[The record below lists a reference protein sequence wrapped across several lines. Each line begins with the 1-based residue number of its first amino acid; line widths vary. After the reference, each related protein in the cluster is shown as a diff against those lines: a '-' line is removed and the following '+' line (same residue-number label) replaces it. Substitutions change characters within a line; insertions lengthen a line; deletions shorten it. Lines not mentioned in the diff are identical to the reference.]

1 MNPSPLPRPDMNP
14 SPLPRPEYP
23 RMQFRRSDWLNL
35 NGEWSYALDLV
46 NSGEEQGWGKSQG
59 FAGKI
64 QVPFAP
70 ETPLSGVNHTDF
82 ITGIFYHR
90 QVTVP
95 AAWENR
101 RLLLH
106 FGAVFNE
113 ANVWWNGE
121 KVAFH
126 RGGSTPFT
134 VDLTGKAQAGKTY
147 DLVVEARSDVRNNV
161 QSNGKQCMYQS
172 SCLCSYKRTTGIWQT
187 VDLEAA
193 GLTGLKDCR
202 VVADFDNHAFVFHPA
217 FFQESPGATLTVE
230 IREGETLVATGQ
242 CAATL
247 TATLVLPLAHPRPWH
262 PEDPFLYDIR
272 YVVRDKDGNISDVV
286 DSYAGMR
293 KVHVSGDRLYLNNHP
308 IFLRMILDQ
317 GFYPEG
323 NWTAPTDEDL
333 VKDILFAKACGFN
346 SARLHQKVFEPRY
359 LYHADRLGYLVWG
372 EFPCWGQG
380 WCQTFFQRTADFHHS
395 FSNFMEEW
403 GEAVLRDVNHPSIL
417 MWTPLNESDFHL
429 TEDVKARYRE
439 GVRRLYNFTKTLD
452 PTRPVHDSSG
462 WGHVKTDIWSIHAYS
477 ATAAELERWILPN
490 RETGFPTMRPEHDIG
505 YEGQPYYIDE
515 FGGFRYIPPQCRENT
530 QEGWGYH
537 GLEMQ
542 TPEELVERI
551 REQVELMNRTPGI
564 AGWCYTQLTDVEQE
578 QNGLMTYD
586 RIPKATPEQFQ
597 KAFLAD

>member
-1 MNPSPLPRPDMNP
+1 M
-14 SPLPRPEYP
+14 LPRPEYP
-23 RMQFRRSDWLNL
+23 RMQFRRADWLNL
-35 NGEWSYALDLV
+35 NGEWSFALDPV
-46 NSGEEQGWGKSQG
+46 HSGEEQGWGKSQG
-59 FAGKI
+59 FAQKI

-70 ETPLSGVNHTDF
+70 ETPLSGVQHTDF

-90 QVTVP
+90 QVTIP
-95 AAWENR
+95 SAWEKR
-101 RLLLH
+101 RLLLN

-113 ANVWWNGE
+113 AKVWWNGE
-121 KVAFH
+121 EVAWH

-134 VDLTGKAQAGKTY
+134 VDLTGRAQAGKTY
-147 DLVVEARSDVRNNV
+147 DLVVEARSDVRSTV
-161 QSNGKQCMYQS
+161 QSNGKQCMYRESQG
-172 SCLCSYKRTTGIWQT
+172 CSYKRTTGIWQT

-193 GLTGLKDCR
+193 GLTGLKDCQ
-202 VVADFDNHAFVFHPA
+202 VVADYDNHAFVFRPS
-217 FFQESPGATLTVE
+217 FFQETPGATLTVE
-230 IREGETLVATGQ
+230 IREGETLVASGS

-247 TATLVLPLAHPRPWH
+247 TATLTLPLEAPRPWC
-262 PEDPFLYDIR
+262 PDDPFLYDIR
-272 YVVRDKDGNISDVV
+272 YTVREKDGSVSDQV

-293 KVHVSGDRLYLNNHP
+293 KVHVAGDRLYLNNHP

-323 NWTAPTDEDL
+323 NWTAPSDEAL

-346 SARLHQKVFEPRY
+346 SARLHQKIFEPRY

-380 WCQTFFQRTADFHHS
+380 WCQTS
-395 FSNFMEEW
+395 FKEHENFYESFANFLEEW
-403 GEAVLRDVNHPSIL
+403 REEVLRDRNHPSIL
-417 MWTPLNESDFHL
+417 MWTPLNETDAYP
-429 TEDVKARYRE
+429 TENSMQRYRE
-439 GVRRLYNFTKTLD
+439 GVSRTYALTKSLD

-462 WGHVKTDIWSIHAYS
+462 WGHAKTDIWSIHAYCIS
-477 ATAAELERWILPN
+477 PAELERWILPQK
-490 RETGFPTMRPEHDIG
+490 EKGFPTVRPDYDTG
-505 YEGQPYYIDE
+505 YHGQPFYVDE
-515 FGGFRYIPPQCRENT
+515 FGGFRYIPAHLREKI

-537 GLEMQ
+537 NMEIQ
-542 TPEELVERI
+542 SADELVERI
-551 REQVELMNRTPGI
+551 REQVALMNQTPGI